1 MQYFWFQHNVI
12 DMFTYSI
19 ASIED
24 IELLFQKRLQER
36 NSDPSYK
43 HSLDN
48 YFDDFVSGKSIIF
61 VVKNGEEPIGS
72 INLEFC
78 QLTDIVSSY
87 VSGKKYCYLSTFK
100 IEKIYEGQGH
110 ISKLTKKAEDIARKL
125 GYQYSIISCEET
137 NQRVKSIYNHFGY
150 TEVVAQTQ
158 ERGHNIVYLGKQLG
172 DGHWKDNGVPLVSVV
187 VPVYNSSN
195 VLRDTMNCILHQ
207 TYTNFELIIVD
218 DGSNDSTL
226 QLISEIAQGDQ
237 RVKIIKQ
244 AHLGAGIARN
254 SGMEE
259 ASGKYILF
267 LDSDDLFLPN
277 MLEVLVNTAETYE
290 SDVVTFGF
298 ASFRDNPSNYV
309 SAPCLYDG
317 LEKRLCSS
325 FELKNNI
332 FQKTIAAAWNKFFRR
347 SYLKDCGLEF
357 QDLPFFNDEYFSRM
371 ALLQSERILYIK
383 DKLLFYRLNS
393 PNNIHSAKDGSLL
406 FSSVIDALYDTME
419 KKNLLSTFIESF
431 SVYFADVIYRALSR
445 ARSKELFIPILTECK
460 NLLNRCKCGV
470 NLSYLSDD
478 KKNVLEYVSNGNVEA
493 TYEYVNRLSN
503 LSQRV

>member
-1 MQYFWFQHNVI
+1 
-12 DMFTYSI
+12 MFTYSI
-19 ASIED
+19 ASIDD
-24 IELLFQKRLQER
+24 IELLFQKRLKER
-36 NSDPSYK
+36 NLDPCYK
-43 HSLDN
+43 HSLEN
-48 YFDDFVSGKSIIF
+48 YFDDFVSGKSILF
-61 VVKNGEEPIGS
+61 VVKKGEEPIGS

-78 QLTDIVSSY
+78 ELADIASWY

-100 IEKIYEGQGH
+100 IEKRYEGQGH

-125 GYQYSIISCEET
+125 GYQHAIIACEET

-150 TEVVAQTQ
+150 TEVVAQKQ
-158 ERGHNIVYLGKQLG
+158 ERGHSIVYLGKQLG
-172 DGHWKDNGVPLVSVV
+172 DGNWKHNEVPYVSIVM
-187 VPVYNSSN
+187 PVYNSSN
-195 VLRDTMNCILHQ
+195 VLCDTINCILHQ

-218 DGSNDSTL
+218 DGSIDSTL
-226 QLISEIAQGDQ
+226 QLISDMTQEDQ

-254 SGMEE
+254 NGMKE
-259 ASGKYILF
+259 ATGKYILF

-290 SDVVTFGF
+290 SDIVTFEF

-317 LEKRLCSS
+317 LENRLYSS
-325 FELKNNI
+325 LELKNNI

-357 QDLPFFNDEYFSRM
+357 QNLPFFNDEYFSRM
-371 ALLQSERILYIK
+371 ALIQSDRILYIK

-419 KKNLLSTFIESF
+419 KKNLLSTFTESF
-431 SVYFADVIYRALSR
+431 SIYFADVIYRALSR
-445 ARSKELFIPILTECK
+445 AGTKELFVPIFTECK
-460 NLLNRCKCGV
+460 DLFNRCKCGV

-478 KKNVLEYVSNGNVEA
+478 KKNVLEYVSSGNVEA
-493 TYEYVNRLSN
+493 TYEFVNRLSN
-503 LSQRV
+503 LSKRV